1 MANLAEDLLKAV
13 NANTAETKSL
23 KAILL
28 RVEAKLNGE
37 TSGLEFLTKDS
48 QSKTED
54 EDVPKETLTKPL
66 AKLVVALKAHN
77 ADFDS
82 SKLAELARNYFGNA
96 KLKSVALAWAFVNEE
111 PSVTKWASKKKHDN
125 AYILAWLKRQS

>member
-1 MANLAEDLLKAV
+1 MANLAEDLLEGMKA
-13 NANTAETKSL
+13 L
-23 KAILL
+23 KAEQKRQAEVL
-28 RVEAKLNGE
+28 RRIEAKLDGDA
-37 TSGLEFLTKDS
+37 SLEFMTKET
-48 QSKTED
+48 QSKTE
-54 EDVPKETLTKPL
+54 EVPKETLSAPL

-82 SKLAELARNYFGNA
+82 SKLAELARDYFGNA

>member
-1 MANLAEDLLKAV
+1 MANLAEQLFRRIDALEKSVAELQKARSD
-13 NANTAETKSL
+13 TSL
-23 KAILL
+23 D
-28 RVEAKLNGE
+28 
-37 TSGLEFLTKDS
+37 FLTKDT
-48 QSKTED
+48 QSKT

-82 SKLAELARNYFGNA
+82 SKLAELARDYFGNA

>member
-1 MANLAEDLLKAV
+1 MVNLAEELLQAV
-13 NANTAETKSL
+13 ADMTAETKSL
-23 KAILL
+23 RKLCIRL
-28 RVEAKLNGE
+28 EAKLG
-37 TSGLEFLTKDS
+37 GDPLEFLTKDT
-48 QSKTED
+48 QSKTE
-54 EDVPKETLTKPL
+54 EVPKETLSKPL

-82 SKLAELARNYFGNA
+82 SKLAELARDYFGNA
-96 KLKSVALAWAFVNEE
+96 KLKSVALAWAFKNEE

>member
-1 MANLAEDLLKAV
+1 MANLAEDLLEGMKA
-13 NANTAETKSL
+13 L
-23 KAILL
+23 KAEQKRQAEVL
-28 RVEAKLNGE
+28 RRIEAKLDGDA
-37 TSGLEFLTKDS
+37 SLEFMTKET
-48 QSKTED
+48 QSKTE
-54 EDVPKETLTKPL
+54 EVPKETLSAPL

-82 SKLAELARNYFGNA
+82 SKLAELARDYFGNA
-96 KLKSVALAWAFVNEE
+96 KLKSVALAWAFKNEE

>member
-1 MANLAEDLLKAV
+1 MANLAEELFRRIDALENSVAELQKARSD
-13 NANTAETKSL
+13 TSL
-23 KAILL
+23 D
-28 RVEAKLNGE
+28 
-37 TSGLEFLTKDS
+37 FLTKDT
-48 QSKTED
+48 QSKT

-82 SKLAELARNYFGNA
+82 SKLAELARDYFGNA
-96 KLKSVALAWAFVNEE
+96 KLKSVALAWAFKNEE